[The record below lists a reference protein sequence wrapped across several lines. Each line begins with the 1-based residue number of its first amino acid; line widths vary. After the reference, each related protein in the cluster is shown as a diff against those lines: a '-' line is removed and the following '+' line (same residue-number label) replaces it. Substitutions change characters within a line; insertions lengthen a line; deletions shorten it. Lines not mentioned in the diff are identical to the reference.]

1 MNYKVTRDEFV
12 KILYEDTDFKR
23 DFEEISILD
32 SIGRTLYEDVHSNNT
47 LPNQKTSGMDGIA
60 FAFDNLEKNPI
71 EKWILDVDYIYA
83 NTGVAI
89 RDEFDTVVPI
99 EMVSVEEDRLHI
111 EKLPDKKGVRV
122 NEIGSTILK
131 DELLISRDTVI
142 RPSHISLLAAG
153 GIRNIKVIKKP
164 IVAVIPTGN
173 ELISYGMPVPIG
185 KNVETNSLMLKASIE
200 EWGGIAN
207 IFPIIPDDK
216 NLLIDT
222 LKTAVEESDIV
233 IFNAGSSK
241 GTMDYTLDVFKE
253 VGEVVFKGLL
263 HGPAKPTCYA
273 LSDNTPIIGI
283 VGPPIGAEL
292 TTNWYL
298 RPLMDNFL
306 NRPLYKWDKLE
317 IELMD
322 DFKNPMPFEFYSQV
336 EIVKKD
342 GKYIGY
348 SINNKRTSRISAS
361 TEANALVKIPAKGCI
376 EKGSIV
382 EVELKIREEYI
393 KNI

>member
-1 MNYKVTRDEFV
+1 
-12 KILYEDTDFKR
+12 
-23 DFEEISILD
+23 
-32 SIGRTLYEDVHSNNT
+32 
-47 LPNQKTSGMDGIA
+47 
-60 FAFDNLEKNPI
+60 
-71 EKWILDVDYIYA
+71 
-83 NTGVAI
+83 
-89 RDEFDTVVPI
+89 
-99 EMVSVEEDRLHI
+99 
-111 EKLPDKKGVRV
+111 
-122 NEIGSTILK
+122 
-131 DELLISRDTVI
+131 
-142 RPSHISLLAAG
+142 
-153 GIRNIKVIKKP
+153 
-164 IVAVIPTGN
+164 
-173 ELISYGMPVPIG
+173 
-185 KNVETNSLMLKASIE
+185 MLKASIE
-200 EWGGIAN
+200 EWGGVAN

-222 LKTAVEESDIV
+222 LKTAVNESDIV

-273 LSDNTPIIGI
+273 LADNTPIIGI

-393 KNI
+393 KSI